1 MTRHVAVVVEP
12 HVLRAVAHGTFH
24 APHSVLGPH
33 VGESSVTIRTLRP
46 LADAVVIVTT
56 DQQIAATHE
65 QDGIW
70 VAVLAG
76 TAVPDYRLDVTYDTV
91 TTRVDDPYRFL
102 PTVGELDRHLV
113 REGRHEEL
121 WTVLGANTH
130 AYPSAL
136 GEVAGTAFAVWAPNA
151 RAIRVIG
158 DFNHWQ
164 GATHAMRS
172 LGDSGVWELFVPGV
186 GAGTR
191 YKFEILG
198 RDGSWRQKADPLAKG
213 TEVPPATASVVIE
226 SHFAWADDEWIS
238 TRSSS
243 DPHTGPLSIYEVHLG
258 SWRQGLSYRD
268 LATQLTDYV
277 VDLGFTHVELMPVS
291 EHPFGGSWGYQVSSY
306 YAPTSRF
313 GHPDD
318 FRFLVDTLHRAGIG
332 VLLDWVPAH
341 FPKDEWA
348 LANFDGT
355 PLYEHPDP
363 LRGEQPD
370 WGTLVFNFGRSEVRN
385 FLVANAT
392 YWLEEFHVDGLRV
405 DAVASM
411 LYLDYSRQPGQWRP
425 NEHGGREN
433 LEAIAFM
440 KEANATAYR
449 RTPGVMMI
457 AEESTAFPGVTSP
470 TDVGGLGFGLKWN
483 MGWMNDTLR
492 YLAELP
498 INRRYHH
505 QEATFSMVYAYSER
519 FILPISHDEVVHGK
533 GSLLRKMPG
542 DDWQQLAGV
551 RSLLAY
557 QWSHPGKQ
565 LLFMGCELGQGTE
578 WAESTRLDWYL
589 LDHEPHRGV
598 QRVVRDLNRL
608 YRAVPALWELDHDPA
623 GFEWI
628 DSGDADHN
636 VLAYL
641 RHDSQGGTVAVVI
654 NFAGVPH
661 EGYRLALPHGGS
673 WLEALNTDARD
684 YGGSGVGNMGA
695 VQADATPHLGRPFS
709 AVLTIPPLSGL
720 YLIPGEVRAP

>member
-1 MTRHVAVVVEP
+1 MTRHAAVAVEP
-12 HVLRAVAHGTFH
+12 HDLHAVAHGTSH

-33 VGESSVTIRTLRP
+33 VGEASVTIRTLRP
-46 LADAVVIVTT
+46 LADAVVVVTA
-56 DQQIAATHE
+56 DQKVAATHE

-76 TAVPDYRLDVTYDTV
+76 TSVPDYRIDVTYGGP

-121 WTVLGANTH
+121 WTVLGANIHT
-130 AYPSAL
+130 YPSPL
-136 GEVAGTAFAVWAPNA
+136 GDVTGTAFAVWAPNA

-198 RDGSWRQKADPLAKG
+198 QDGSWRQKADPVAKG
-213 TEVPPATASVVIE
+213 TEVPPATASVVVE
-226 SHFAWADDEWIS
+226 SHFAWGDDDWIT
-238 TRSSS
+238 TRASS

-277 VDLGFTHVELMPVS
+277 VDLGFTHVEFMPVS

-370 WGTLVFNFGRSEVRN
+370 WGTLVFNFGRAEVRN

-411 LYLDYSRQPGQWRP
+411 LYLDYSRQAGEWRP
-425 NEHGGREN
+425 NVYGGREN

-440 KEANATAYR
+440 QEANATAYR

-470 TDVGGLGFGLKWN
+470 TDAGGLGYGLKWN

-492 YLAELP
+492 YLAEAP

-505 QEATFSMVYAYSER
+505 HEATFSMVYAYSER

-578 WAESTRLDWYL
+578 WAESTSLDWYL

-598 QRVVRDLNRL
+598 QSVVRDLNRL

-661 EGYRLALPHGGS
+661 EGYRLALPRGGR
-673 WLEALNTDARD
+673 WVEALNTDAYD

-695 VQADATPHLGRPFS
+695 VHADATPHHGRPFS

-720 YLIPGEVRAP
+720 YLIPE